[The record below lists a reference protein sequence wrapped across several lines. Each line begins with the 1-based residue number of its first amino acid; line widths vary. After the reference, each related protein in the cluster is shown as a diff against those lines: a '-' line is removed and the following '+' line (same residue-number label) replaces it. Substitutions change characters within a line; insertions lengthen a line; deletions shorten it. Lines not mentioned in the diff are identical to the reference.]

1 MSFMI
6 RWFKKCRAKYRSS
19 VYERH
24 CYSGVATMLLV
35 ICQQLSTYLA
45 GEGVF
50 MRFAFSVWCHH
61 HSADSQNNNCY
72 ECSLESFV
80 LNAQTWQRT
89 NINNKPI
96 LVAAHSQTQLTF
108 WFLDFIFGIL
118 PGYSGYAYLILLFIK
133 ILVSKLLF
141 PLPPHHVIP
150 AKWRQVLSWRYC
162 YSSGPALHSKRPHK
176 Y

>member
-1 MSFMI
+1 MNRNNLITNMSFMI
-6 RWFKKCRAKYRSS
+6 GWFKKCRAKYRSS

-45 GEGVF
+45 GVGVF
-50 MRFAFSVWCHH
+50 MRFAFSAWCQNHG
-61 HSADSQNNNCY
+61 ADSQNNNCLK
-72 ECSLESFV
+72 SAAFV
-80 LNAQTWQRT
+80 KILTAQPWQRT

-118 PGYSGYAYLILLFIK
+118 PGYSGYSYLILLFIK
-133 ILVSKLLF
+133 MLVSKLLP
-141 PLPPHHVIP
+141 PLSPTM
-150 AKWRQVLSWRYC
+150 LSLLNGCR
-162 YSSGPALHSKRPHK
+162 S
-176 Y
+176 